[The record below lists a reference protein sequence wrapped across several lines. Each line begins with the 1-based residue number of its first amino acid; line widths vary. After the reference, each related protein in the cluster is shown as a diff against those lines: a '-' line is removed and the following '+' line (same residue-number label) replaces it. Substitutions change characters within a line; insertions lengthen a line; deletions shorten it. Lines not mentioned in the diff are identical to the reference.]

1 MSERLR
7 IVIADDHPLYRDGVA
22 RTLAERADFA
32 VVGACGSAGDAVA
45 LVERHH
51 PDLVLLDISMP
62 GGGIEA
68 ARRIAAL
75 GLQTRIVMLTVSE
88 RDEDVMEALR
98 VGAHGYMLKGV
109 GASDLVEIVRTV
121 AAGGSFVP
129 PSLAARLLQ
138 TMQNPDRRPAT
149 DPRAALASREEQ
161 VLELVS
167 KGLSNKEIARR
178 LNLQEKTVKH
188 YMTKILRKLQVRNR
202 VEAAVLVREIASRGG
217 GAT

>member
-98 VGAHGYMLKGV
+98 VGAHGNMLKGV

-138 TMQNPDRRPAT
+138 TMQHPDRRPAT
-149 DPRAALASREEQ
+149 DPLAALASREEQ